1 MGISCTIYLSDSVY
15 YIFAMGS
22 GHELVKLDWRDHG
35 LNASKAFRSLR
46 EDSNFCD
53 LTIACED
60 GVLLSHKVVLF
71 ASSLLFKDI
80 LKKHTHPHPL
90 VYLKN
95 INSRD
100 MGSLMDFMY
109 FGEVEIQR
117 SQLSSF
123 SAAAKEL
130 KVLGLMSKSPKDF
143 PKESLKETMHQPAP
157 IESSPHPDWKVPSD
171 EVLSSMDNLLS
182 SNNNMSV
189 DSSTINTSRKL
200 DESIS
205 PSRNQVCRPNSSSTA
220 LEREVKFESQLI
232 IEAPIIETQ
241 PMFEFENAVQ
251 NPPKLPQMTAFPMK
265 ISVPGQGWI
274 RKGREQREDAKA
286 HGIKEFKDFKKFV
299 KKCEK
304 VVLKNTGKRL
314 YECTLCGSATVNKG
328 HLLQHIE
335 GKHFP
340 GVIDY
345 TCKLCGRTQ
354 GRRESARAH
363 VQRCKGSKQTKPN

>member
-1 MGISCTIYLSDSVY
+1 MVS
-15 YIFAMGS
+15 A
-22 GHELVKLDWRDHG
+22 HELVKLDWRDHG

-53 LTIACED
+53 VTIACED

-71 ASSLLFKDI
+71 ASSHLFKDI

-100 MGSLMDFMY
+100 MGALMDFMY
-109 FGEVEIQR
+109 FGEVEIQK

-130 KVLGLMSKSPKDF
+130 KVLGLMSKSSKDLPKA
-143 PKESLKETMHQPAP
+143 LKETMHHPAP
-157 IESSPHPDWKVPSD
+157 TESSRHPDLKVPSD
-171 EVLSSMDNLLS
+171 EVLQGSMDNLLI
-182 SNNNMSV
+182 SNNNTSV
-189 DSSTINTSRKL
+189 YSSTINPSRKL
-200 DESIS
+200 DESIPS
-205 PSRNQVCRPNSSSTA
+205 SRNQACRPNSSSTA
-220 LEREVKFESQLI
+220 LESEVKSESQLI
-232 IEAPIIETQ
+232 IEAPLIETQ
-241 PMFEFENAVQ
+241 PMFETENAVQ
-251 NPPKLPQMTAFPMK
+251 NPSKFPQMMVSTLKAAEPQETAEK

-299 KKCEK
+299 KKGEK
-304 VVLKNTGKRL
+304 VFLKNTGKRL
-314 YECTLCGSATVNKG
+314 YECTICGAVTVNKG

-340 GVIDY
+340 RAIDY

-363 VQRCKGSKQTKPN
+363 VQRCKGSKQTKPD

>member
-1 MGISCTIYLSDSVY
+1 
-15 YIFAMGS
+15 MGS

-109 FGEVEIQR
+109 FGEVEIQK

-130 KVLGLMSKSPKDF
+130 KVLGLTSKSSKDLL
-143 PKESLKETMHQPAP
+143 KESLRETMHQPAP
-157 IESSPHPDWKVPSD
+157 TESSPHPDWKVPSD
-171 EVLSSMDNLLS
+171 EVLESSMDNIPS
-182 SNNNMSV
+182 SNNNTPV
-189 DSSTINTSRKL
+189 YSSTLNPSRQL
-200 DESIS
+200 DESIPS
-205 PSRNQVCRPNSSSTA
+205 SRNQVCRSNSLSTA
-220 LEREVKFESQLI
+220 LEREVKIES
-232 IEAPIIETQ
+232 PTIETR
-241 PMFEFENAVQ
+241 PLSETENAVQ
-251 NPPKLPQMTAFPMK
+251 NPPKLTQMTASPLKAAELQETAEK
-265 ISVPGQGWI
+265 ISVHGQGWI
-274 RKGREQREDAKA
+274 KKGREQREDAKA
-286 HGIKEFKDFKKFV
+286 HGIKEFNDFKKFV
-299 KKCEK
+299 KKGDK
-304 VVLKNTGKRL
+304 VFLINTGKIL
-314 YECTLCGSATVNKG
+314 YECTICGAATVNKG

>member
-1 MGISCTIYLSDSVY
+1 
-15 YIFAMGS
+15 MGS

-109 FGEVEIQR
+109 FGEVEIQK

-130 KVLGLMSKSPKDF
+130 KVLGLMRKSSKDLS
-143 PKESLKETMHQPAP
+143 KESLKETMHQPAP
-157 IESSPHPDWKVPSD
+157 TESSPHPDWKVPSD
-171 EVLSSMDNLLS
+171 EVLQRSMDNLLS
-182 SNNNMSV
+182 SNNNTSV
-189 DSSTINTSRKL
+189 YSCTIYSNPSRML
-200 DESIS
+200 DESIPS
-205 PSRNQVCRPNSSSTA
+205 SRNQVCRPNSSSTA
-220 LEREVKFESQLI
+220 LESEVKSESQLI

-241 PMFEFENAVQ
+241 PTETENAVQ
-251 NPPKLPQMTAFPMK
+251 NPLKLLQMVVSTLKAAESQETAEK

-299 KKCEK
+299 KKGEK
-304 VVLKNTGKRL
+304 VFLKNTGKRL
-314 YECTLCGSATVNKG
+314 YECTICGAATVNKG

>member
-1 MGISCTIYLSDSVY
+1 
-15 YIFAMGS
+15 MGS
-22 GHELVKLDWRDHG
+22 AHELVKLDWRDHG

-53 LTIACED
+53 VTIACED

-80 LKKHTHPHPL
+80 LKKHAHPHPL

-95 INSRD
+95 IKSRD
-100 MGSLMDFMY
+100 IGSLMDFMY
-109 FGEVEIQR
+109 FGEVEIQK

-130 KVLGLMSKSPKDF
+130 KVLGLMSKSSKDLPKA
-143 PKESLKETMHQPAP
+143 LKETMHQSAP
-157 IESSPHPDWKVPSD
+157 TESSPHPDWKVPSD
-171 EVLSSMDNLLS
+171 EVLQSSMDNIPS
-182 SNNNMSV
+182 SNNNTPV
-189 DSSTINTSRKL
+189 YSSTLNPSRKL
-200 DESIS
+200 DKSIPS
-205 PSRNQVCRPNSSSTA
+205 SRNQACHPNSSSTS
-220 LEREVKFESQLI
+220 LESEAKSESQLI

-241 PMFEFENAVQ
+241 PMFETENAVQ
-251 NPPKLPQMTAFPMK
+251 NLPKLPQMMASTLKAAEPQETAEK
-265 ISVPGQGWI
+265 ISVHGQGWI
-274 RKGREQREDAKA
+274 GKGREQRVDAKA
-286 HGIKEFKDFKKFV
+286 HEIKEFEDFKKFV
-299 KKCEK
+299 KKGEK
-304 VVLKNTGKRL
+304 VFLKNTGKRL
-314 YECTLCGSATVNKG
+314 YQCTICGAATVNKG

-363 VQRCKGSKQTKPN
+363 VQRCKGSKQTKPI